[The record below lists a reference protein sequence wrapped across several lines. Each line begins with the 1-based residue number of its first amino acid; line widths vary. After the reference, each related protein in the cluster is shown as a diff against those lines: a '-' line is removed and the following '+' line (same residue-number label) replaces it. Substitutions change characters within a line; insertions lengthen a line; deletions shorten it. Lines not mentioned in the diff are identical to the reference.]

1 MRLQDCCTVLGPPPK
16 TPNPLRI
23 CPGSHLYHVPKVKAL
38 PAHAPDNTSPTSSR
52 PLPLPVVHELLL
64 LHHPHHAIPCHP
76 IACSC
81 SPSALHR
88 PVLHPS
94 VHPVLQMLLLVELV
108 VLVEGIAQGRAC
120 VILAALSFALTS
132 NPSPMLLL

>member
-1 MRLQDCCTVLGPPPK
+1 MRLRDCCTVLGPPPK

-23 CPGSHLYHVPKVKAL
+23 CPRSHLYHVPKVKAL
-38 PAHAPDNTSPTSSR
+38 PAHAPDNTSPTSRR
-52 PLPLPVVHELLL
+52 P
-64 LHHPHHAIPCHP
+64 HPHHTIPCHP

-132 NPSPMLLL
+132 NPSPMLPVLLLLL